1 MTVQEVMER
10 SGSDNTTLTVAFIK
24 DAIHLI
30 LSQQDDNVATWK
42 TNINL
47 ATSSV
52 NNIYPFPANLIKLRS
67 ISVKDTGD
75 KKYKRI
81 KRLSFPPVVTED
93 TDP

>member
-10 SGSDNTTLTVAFIK
+10 SGSDNTTLTAAFIK